1 MSAPRTVG
9 GGALTGG
16 NGVIVSLILVAAALF
31 LAGGLCAAAAA
42 TDAGEQHPT
51 VVRVGVWALGS
62 LAGLVS
68 VAAVIMASV
77 HVAAG
82 VDVAENLIASVVG
95 LIFAGS
101 AVSWLG
107 FFGMWA
113 ALHRRLRAD
122 RFW

>member
-1 MSAPRTVG
+1 M
-9 GGALTGG
+9 
-16 NGVIVSLILVAAALF
+16 SLILVAAALF
-31 LAGGLCAAAAA
+31 LAGGLCAAAA

-82 VDVAENLIASVVG
+82 VEVAENLIASVVG
-95 LIFAGS
+95 LIFTGS

>member
-1 MSAPRTVG
+1 MD

-42 TDAGEQHPT
+42 TDAGERHPT

-68 VAAVIMASV
+68 STSARGPVLLTGWGLTVRENGGGSFF
-77 HVAAG
+77 G
-82 VDVAENLIASVVG
+82 VWLATV
-95 LIFAGS
+95 GS
-101 AVSWLG
+101 A
-107 FFGMWA
+107 
-113 ALHRRLRAD
+113 
-122 RFW
+122 